1 MTDKENNRTE
11 ADSVEENKPAEPKA
25 EAPTRGNKKGAAAIE
40 ELQSM
45 LEEKEREAREN
56 YDLYLRSAA
65 ELENHK
71 KRTARQMDEFRKY
84 ANDSLIMELLTVVDN
99 LERAIASSR
108 SDDHAN
114 VKVVEGVAMTLD
126 EILKILDKFGVKP
139 IAALEQ
145 PFDPAFHQAVMQ
157 EEGGEFPPQTNIK
170 ELQKG
175 YLLHDRLLR
184 PAMVVVSK

>member
-1 MTDKENNRTE
+1 MTDKAIKQTQTDI
-11 ADSVEENKPAEPKA
+11 ADTDTATEPKA
-25 EAPTRGNKKGAAAIE
+25 DTVKKEKKKSSALD
-40 ELQSM
+40 ELKSQ
-45 LEEKEREAREN
+45 LEEKEREAKEN
-56 YDLYLRSAA
+56 YDRFLRNAA
-65 ELENHK
+65 ELENYK

-99 LERAIASSR
+99 LERAIQSSY
-108 SDDHAN
+108 DDENSNAN
-114 VKVVEGVAMTLD
+114 VVAGVQMTLN

-139 IAALEQ
+139 IDALEQ
-145 PFDPAFHQAVMQ
+145 DFDPAFHQAVMQ
-157 EEGGEFPPQTNIK
+157 EEGDDFPAQTVIK

>member
-1 MTDKENNRTE
+1 MTDKAIKQTETADTDRTT
-11 ADSVEENKPAEPKA
+11 EPKA
-25 EAPTRGNKKGAAAIE
+25 DTVKKEKKKSSVLIK
-40 ELQSM
+40 ELKTK
-45 LEEKEREAREN
+45 LEEKEQEAKEN
-56 YDLYLRSAA
+56 YDRFLRNAA
-65 ELENHK
+65 ELENYK

-84 ANDSLIMELLTVVDN
+84 ANESLIMEILTVVDN
-99 LERAIASSR
+99 LERAIQSSR
-108 SDDHAN
+108 DDENSNACM
-114 VKVVEGVAMTLD
+114 VEGVQMTLN

-145 PFDPAFHQAVMQ
+145 AFDPAFHQAVMQ
-157 EEGGEFPPQTNIK
+157 EETNDFPVQTVIK

>member
-1 MTDKENNRTE
+1 MTDKENNQTE
-11 ADSVEENKPAEPKA
+11 AGSVEANKPAELKA
-25 EAPTRGNKKGAAAIE
+25 EAPNKEKKKSAAAIE

-56 YDLYLRSAA
+56 YDRYLRSAA

-108 SDDHAN
+108 SDDHSN
-114 VKVVEGVAMTLD
+114 VKVVEGVQMTLD

-145 PFDPAFHQAVMQ
+145 TFDPAFHQAVMQ
-157 EEGGEFPPQTNIK
+157 EENGDFPPQTVIK

-175 YLLHDRLLR
+175 YLLHGRLLR
-184 PAMVVVSK
+184 PSMVVVSK